1 MIDLRKCK
9 KGDKLISK
17 HGETLTYVEHRP
29 EEYFPHIVEYSDG
42 SGGSRTDEGWVGRN
56 KRLET
61 DHDIV
66 EVILPDNRGED

>member
-1 MIDLRKCK
+1 MIDLRECK

-42 SGGSRTDEGWVGRN
+42 SGGSRTEHEG
-56 KRLET
+56 
-61 DHDIV
+61 
-66 EVILPDNRGED
+66 